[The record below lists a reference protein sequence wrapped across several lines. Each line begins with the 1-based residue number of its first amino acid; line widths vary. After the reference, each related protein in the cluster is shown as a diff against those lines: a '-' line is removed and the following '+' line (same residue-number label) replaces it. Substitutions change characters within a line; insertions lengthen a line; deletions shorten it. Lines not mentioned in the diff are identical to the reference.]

1 MREYIDEKTFLG
13 KKVGKITIVEY
24 LGKIKKEKGDNHRF
38 WLGKC
43 ECGKN
48 IYLRQTDILKE
59 TRKSCPKCNKSS
71 YKHGMTNTRLFHIW
85 QNMRGRCYCK
95 TNYDYKDYGNRGI
108 KICDEWKY
116 EFLNFYNWAINNGY
130 KENLSIDRI
139 DVNGNYEPNNCRWA
153 DNFTQANNKRNN
165 KKYMYKGKLYTVREL
180 TKIYG
185 LNYEIISARLHKG
198 WNIEKAISLEPKIG
212 RNQYD
217 I

>member
-59 TRKSCPKCNKSS
+59 TRKSCPKCNRSS

-108 KICDEWKY
+108 KICDEWEY

-130 KENLSIDRI
+130 SDELTLDRI
-139 DVNGNYEPNNCRWA
+139 DNEKDYCPENCRWSTA
-153 DNFTQANNKRNN
+153 KFQSNHKTNNVYYTFKRKTQTSKQWCDEYGISQTTFIDRLKRGWTLEQALTIPT
-165 KKYMYKGKLYTVREL
+165 KGTHRKV
-180 TKIYG
+180 K
-185 LNYEIISARLHKG
+185 
-198 WNIEKAISLEPKIG
+198 
-212 RNQYD
+212 
-217 I
+217 